1 MYLSESSS
9 VKNWNGLASHH
20 FLTQAVLSGVPFLSD
35 LLKEFS
41 LAGQGMDQTGV
52 YLTSFSFHR
61 NICEHNFHIVLLGSE
76 EGTQSIVGTQR
87 LVEGS
92 WLQPSPGRGL
102 AGGLQYPEDWLAA
115 PLGPPEP
122 S

>member
-1 MYLSESSS
+1 
-9 VKNWNGLASHH
+9 
-20 FLTQAVLSGVPFLSD
+20 
-35 LLKEFS
+35 
-41 LAGQGMDQTGV
+41 MDQTGV

-76 EGTQSIVGTQR
+76 EGAQSIVGTQH

-92 WLQPSPGRGL
+92 WVQPSPVGRGPAVPKRL
-102 AGGLQYPEDWLAA
+102 AGCSP
-115 PLGPPEP
+115 GP